1 MGEHVSAGRLN
12 IDVTATTGQFA
23 AQMKRVRSEMATTV
37 RAAGKG
43 FSLGGMGAIG
53 GPLGAIGQSVGVLS
67 GPMAALAGS
76 IAGLTI
82 AMKAQERFMQAG
94 RENLSE
100 MRLLGMGL
108 DEQANAKR
116 LATIIRPDGT
126 GADAVG
132 LADKFAEFAPEFGLG
147 TMRGLSLPEKLE
159 RAMIAAK
166 GPDALR
172 LAELMGGKAGEDFM
186 RLRMLDPSLLMS
198 TESKS
203 RDEPQNAVQRL
214 RDQMG
219 LSRFAPDGSRI
230 LDAIDIAMGAGTP
243 TFDPSL
249 TSGVAA
255 SAAAEEERIRAR
267 QAAEADPNDPSIIR
281 DFVNAIERFLGGWFA
296 AKEAEAASRG
306 LDSSTPTLD
315 QLRQMN
321 NGLRAAGPGI

>member
-1 MGEHVSAGRLN
+1 MSAGRLN

-100 MRLLGMGL
+100 IRLLGMGL

-132 LADKFAEFAPEFGLG
+132 LADKFSEVAPEFGLG
-147 TMRGLSLPEKLE
+147 TMKGLSLEEKL
-159 RAMIAAK
+159 RQALIAAK
-166 GPDALR
+166 GQDALR
-172 LAELMGGKAGEDFM
+172 IAEQMGGKAGEDFM
-186 RLRMLDPSLLMS
+186 RLRMLDPALLAAQGTS
-198 TESKS
+198 GAAAAGAFVE
-203 RDEPQNAVQRL
+203 ERL
-214 RDQMG
+214 R
-219 LSRFAPDGSRI
+219 
-230 LDAIDIAMGAGTP
+230 
-243 TFDPSL
+243 
-249 TSGVAA
+249 
-255 SAAAEEERIRAR
+255 AE
-267 QAAEADPNDPSIIR
+267 QAATADPNDPSMIR
-281 DFVNAIERFLGGWFA
+281 DFFLYLGRVIA
-296 AKEAEAASRG
+296 RTLAENDVRVS
-306 LDSSTPTLD
+306 PTGRSDELD

-321 NGLRAAGPGI
+321 NGLRAVGPGI